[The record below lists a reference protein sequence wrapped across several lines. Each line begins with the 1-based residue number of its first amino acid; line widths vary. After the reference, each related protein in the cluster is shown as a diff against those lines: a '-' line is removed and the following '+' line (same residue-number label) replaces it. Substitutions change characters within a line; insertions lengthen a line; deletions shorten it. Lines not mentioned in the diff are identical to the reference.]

1 LTPLTLLA
9 RAACCKHPIPLV
21 AEPPPLTRPQ
31 TDPEQGPVGLLVP
44 TVDDLAFEPPPPPTF
59 EAEFDA
65 EHAAVAVVVSRYCGV
80 LCCGVGGVVMWLRGD
95 GEAGG
100 ERRVSPLHCPHL
112 TPPSPLTLSAPDLLS
127 LL

>member
-65 EHAAVAVVVSRYCGV
+65 EHAAVAVVVSRYMALRCVVVWAV
-80 LCCGVGGVVMWLRGD
+80 L
-95 GEAGG
+95 
-100 ERRVSPLHCPHL
+100 
-112 TPPSPLTLSAPDLLS
+112 
-127 LL
+127 